1 MTPEE
6 KRQYC
11 KELGYSALYAEYWVK
26 HPGCEYP
33 GCGVPSEPPHHVRTR
48 KAGGTDSPGN
58 LIAYCLRHHRMAHT
72 RGDLQ
77 MGRQSPNLEAKI
89 ARAKGIKS
97 CVRVW

>member
-1 MTPEE
+1 
-6 KRQYC
+6 
-11 KELGYSALYAEYWVK
+11 
-26 HPGCEYP
+26 
-33 GCGVPSEPPHHVRTR
+33 
-48 KAGGTDSPGN
+48 
-58 LIAYCLRHHRMAHT
+58 MAHT